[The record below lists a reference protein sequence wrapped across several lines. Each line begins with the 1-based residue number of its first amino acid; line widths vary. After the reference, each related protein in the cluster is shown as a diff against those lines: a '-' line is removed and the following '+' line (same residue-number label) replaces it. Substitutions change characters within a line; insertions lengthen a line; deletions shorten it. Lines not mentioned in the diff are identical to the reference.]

1 MERLDGSVRR
11 ALRRVGVPD
20 AGLLAEVTEAWPAAV
35 GAPIARAAWP
45 QRIARD
51 GTLHVTVVSAT
62 WAFELGHL
70 EADLRERLRAHLGD
84 RTPPALR
91 FAPGPVPAPG
101 GVERTVVPLP
111 PASQEED
118 AEALR
123 LSAPIGDS
131 DLREAVRR
139 AVAASLVAARPDRG
153 L

>member
-1 MERLDGSVRR
+1 MERLDGTVRR

-45 QRIARD
+45 QRLARD

-70 EADLRERLRAHLGD
+70 EADLRERLRGQLGD

-91 FAPGPVPAPG
+91 FAPGPVPSPG
-101 GVERTVVPLP
+101 EVERTVTPLP
-111 PASQEED
+111 PASPEED

-139 AVAASLVAARPDRG
+139 AVAASLVAARSDRG